1 MSRLEQQRAKLAEQ
15 EAKLKADERK
25 QRTRR
30 LVEAGTLA
38 EKAGLLDLD
47 EAALYGALL
56 SLAASAGDKTKIAEW
71 AKAGKAALDEQTKAG
86 DAAKEPLTI
95 TFPAPL
101 PTAFSTRL
109 RAAGLRWNK
118 LLQHWEGLVDPD
130 AVAELAAEHDGSV
143 TRVRASDGLHK
154 NGPDKGAPGKKPADG
169 KSSAEPP
176 RS

>member
-1 MSRLEQQRAKLAEQ
+1 MARTSLAERMSRLEQQRAKLAEQ

-30 LVEAGTLA
+30 LVEAGTLV
-38 EKAGLLDLD
+38 ERAGLIDLED
-47 EAALYGALL
+47 AALFGALL
-56 SLAASAGDKTKIAEW
+56 SLAGSAGDKTKVAEW
-71 AKAGKAALDEQTKAG
+71 VKAGKAALDRETKAG
-86 DAAKEPLTI
+86 DAAKEPLTA

-118 LLQHWEGLVDPD
+118 LLQHWEGFVDPD
-130 AVAELAAEHDGSV
+130 TVAGLAAEHGGSV
-143 TRVRASDGLHK
+143 TRVRSGDGSSKKSAS
-154 NGPDKGAPGKKPADG
+154 A
-169 KSSAEPP
+169 KSSGTSP